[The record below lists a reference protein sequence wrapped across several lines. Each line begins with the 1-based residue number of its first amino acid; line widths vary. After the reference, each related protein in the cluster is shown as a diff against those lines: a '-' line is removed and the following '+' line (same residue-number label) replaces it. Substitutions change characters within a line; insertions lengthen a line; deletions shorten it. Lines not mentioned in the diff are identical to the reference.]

1 MMVVIDDDYWP
12 MDTVAGGGDRCVVTR
27 YRTRQ
32 LLLQLQ
38 QLRLVASGS
47 GR

>member
-1 MMVVIDDDYWP
+1 M
-12 MDTVAGGGDRCVVTR
+12 TQ

-32 LLLQLQ
+32 LLLLLLLLVQ
-38 QLRLVASGS
+38 LVASGS